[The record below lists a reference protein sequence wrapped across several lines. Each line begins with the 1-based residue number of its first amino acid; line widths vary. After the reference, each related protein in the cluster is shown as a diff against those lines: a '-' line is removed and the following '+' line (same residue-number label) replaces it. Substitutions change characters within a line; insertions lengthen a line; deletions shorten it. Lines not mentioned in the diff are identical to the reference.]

1 MSSSISGTVTAHSP
15 AVFCLNMNAP
25 SMRQLDKEI
34 TTQRSDELARQRA
47 AKRKAQHDV
56 EMLAIEWSKVMLEKT
71 IYAALDPATDPALAA
86 KLRNTVLDRG
96 IGRVKTQEDDEV
108 AKQAKSGSVEGFLEA
123 LAAIS
128 AVQSALER
136 TPPAQRLERDITA
149 SGTDLEAERFLS
161 DLDGYA
167 EVGDE

>member
-1 MSSSISGTVTAHSP
+1 MTSISGSAVTAPPLLPFSLEIRP
-15 AVFCLNMNAP
+15 V
-25 SMRQLDKEI
+25 RQRVADKEI

-136 TPPAQRLERDITA
+136 TPPAQRLERDVTA
-149 SGTDLEAERFLS
+149 GGTDLEAERFLS
-161 DLDGYA
+161 DLDGYL
-167 EVGDE
+167 EVDDE